1 MNKTLKRII
10 VILFLFFLLI
20 LYLINSTLIIKSII
34 SYSKLFLTKLF
45 PVSFIFFT
53 ISSLLLDY
61 GLIQLISYYLKLNTS
76 TLYIFIM
83 SLISGF
89 PSGAKYTK
97 ELVEKNLLTTS
108 EANKIIMSTHFPNPL
123 FVLGTVNLI
132 IDNKSLSIKILISL
146 ILSNFFL
153 FLLFKDK
160 NKTVASFNNNNS
172 DNTTN
177 FSFSLQK
184 AITSSFTVLET
195 IYGTSLFFYLI
206 ATILSHY
213 LSLSS
218 FYYILLNGFFDL
230 TKGISSLALLT
241 DSKTKSLLAIC
252 FISFGGLAIHMQVK
266 SILTDTSIKYK
277 NFLYGRLLGTIFALI
292 IFLIIY
298 KF

>member
-10 VILFLFFLLI
+10 IILFLVLLLI

-53 ISSLLLDY
+53 ISSLLIDF

-97 ELVEKNLLTTS
+97 ELLEKNLLTSS

-132 IDNKSLSIKILISL
+132 IDNKVLSIKILISL
-146 ILSNFFL
+146 ILSNILL

-160 NKTVASFNNNNS
+160 NKTDFSFNNSNS
-172 DNTTN
+172 NN

-195 IYGTSLFFYLI
+195 IYGTSLFFYLV
-206 ATILSHY
+206 ATIISHY
-213 LSLSS
+213 LSLTP
-218 FYYILLNGFFDL
+218 FYYVLLNGLFDL
-230 TKGISSLALLT
+230 TKGISSLILL
-241 DSKTKSLLAIC
+241 SNSLTKAILAIC
-252 FISFGGLAIHMQVK
+252 FISFGGIAIHMQVK

-277 NFLYGRLLGTIFALI
+277 NFLYGRFLGTFFALI